1 MNQNSSPKISVIV
14 PVYKVEKYLRACIDS
29 ILAQTFTDFE
39 LILVDDGSPD
49 NCGAICDEYARRL
62 GGEIEIIGNA
72 EPLVRVPANEPQMP
86 HIRVFHKE
94 NGGVSS
100 ARNLGIER
108 SRGEWIAFVDSD
120 DMVSPHYLANLYGNG
135 PEKDCLVFLGMKRV
149 TEAGKITG
157 YLRFVPATMSVKQAF
172 AEKTLENWGY
182 PVSKLYNRE
191 IIMRKRVRFDEQI
204 KMAEDTCFMFSY
216 LEHASAIVFRDYCKD
231 YIYITHPGSASFKH
245 YDFESEWKL
254 YLLSREAMQ
263 KFRGKTAFPI
273 FAFWRSVAVLYRPY
287 SGLNRSK
294 RLKILS
300 TCFAEGKKCGAGF
313 VGRTWR
319 EKIFA
324 AGHIKT
330 FDFVESI
337 LFGLRYGVLNFAWQ
351 FYVKL
356 KNQMN
361 NKIKISGGG

>member
-1 MNQNSSPKISVIV
+1 MPTISVIV

-72 EPLVRVPANEPQMP
+72 ELLVRVPASEPLMP

-120 DMVSPHYLANLYGNG
+120 DTVSPHYLANLYGNG
-135 PEKDCLVFLGMKRV
+135 PEKDCLVFSGMKRV

-157 YLRFVPATMSVKQAF
+157 YLRFVPATTSVKQAF
-172 AEKTLENWGY
+172 VEKTLENWGY
-182 PVSKLYNRE
+182 PFSKLYNHE
-191 IIMRKRVRFDEQI
+191 IIMRERVRFDEDI
-204 KMAEDTCFMFSY
+204 KLAEDLCFMFEY
-216 LEHASAIVFRDYCKD
+216 LEHVEKITFRDYCKD
-231 YIYITHPGSASFKH
+231 YIYITHPGSASFR
-245 YDFESEWKL
+245 YYNFESEWKL
-254 YLLSREAMQ
+254 FLRTNKTQ
-263 KFRGKTAFPI
+263 RFFRGEKEFSS
-273 FAFWRSVAVLYRPY
+273 AFWRALTILYR
-287 SGLNRSK
+287 SHTIISRVERLQ
-294 RLKILS
+294 RLKQCYL
-300 TCFAEGKKCGAGF
+300 EGKKCGEGF

-319 EKIFA
+319 EKIFV